1 MISSRSLIGVRDADL
16 RDQRPVRVSRVQPA
30 TGIRRPVPQLP
41 DDLPV
46 GRPTLRRRPPARH
59 EYMPRH
65 LLHRRPPTRRRMGD
79 LRGQQPGMLA
89 PVHAGFRDGL
99 QSLRVRRS
107 AGHAST
113 IPRNRP
119 GDLPP
124 RRAAQGEWSSRS
136 GRARCVCAR
145 RSFRHSCLSSGTC
158 RPVQGA
164 LDSGGGPIREP
175 VNEPGPAARAVRPD
189 VPSGRRPAGRAIHA
203 DSLTPSRYVYKAPE
217 TIVTIRLGGS

>member
-1 MISSRSLIGVRDADL
+1 MDRRPSFSSQTTSPSDVPLSDGDHQHGTNTCRGTSSRAGRQRDVGCVTCAAS
-16 RDQRPVRVSRVQPA
+16 SRACSCQFTQA
-30 TGIRRPVPQLP
+30 SARGGSRQS
-41 DDLPV
+41 
-46 GRPTLRRRPPARH
+46 PP
-59 EYMPRH
+59 
-65 LLHRRPPTRRRMGD
+65 
-79 LRGQQPGMLA
+79 
-89 PVHAGFRDGL
+89 
-99 QSLRVRRS
+99 S
-107 AGHAST
+107 AGHTST

-119 GDLPP
+119 CDRPP
-124 RRAAQGEWSSRS
+124 RRAAQGEWPRHSR
-136 GRARCVCAR
+136 RARCVCAR
-145 RSFRHSCLSSGTC
+145 RSFRHSYSSSGTC